1 MSLFTK
7 AVNTQAKLKAGL
19 MGFAGSGKTFTAT
32 AIAMGL
38 VQYMR
43 ERQIEGHDRPIFFLD
58 PETGSDFVT
67 PRIREAGIEIFTA
80 KTRTFADLVPA
91 VTEAET
97 NASVLIIDSITHFWR
112 EFTEAYQKK
121 RNRSRLQFEDWNYL
135 KAEWGKFTDAY
146 VNSNAHIVLCGRAGF
161 EYDYFEDDN
170 GKRQLEKT
178 GVKMKAEGEMGY
190 EPSLLVLME
199 REMENM
205 ESKKIVRTA
214 NILKERFAVLDG
226 QTFKNPTFSDF
237 LPHIE
242 RLNLAGKQLGVD
254 ITRTSESTI
263 PKDGL
268 QSWQFEKQQ
277 AEIALDEIVEVI
289 NKHHGGMSADAK
301 KAKADVLEKV
311 FGTRSWERIKAL
323 KWPDVKHGRNEVW
336 KLLEGVEYGFVPPT
350 VKAADEA
357 AAKLDEDVFV
367 PQKAAA

>member
-1 MSLFTK
+1 MTLFTK

-32 AIAMGL
+32 AIAIGL

-43 ERQIEGHDRPIFFLD
+43 ERGITGHDRPIFFLD
-58 PETGSDFVT
+58 TETGSDFVT
-67 PRIREAGIEIFTA
+67 PRVREAGMEIHTA

-91 VTEAET
+91 VMEAEA

-135 KAEWGKFTDAY
+135 KTEWGKFTDAY

-170 GKRQLEKT
+170 GKKQLEKT

-205 ESKKIVRTA
+205 ETKKIVRTA
-214 NILKERFAVLDG
+214 NVLKERFAVLDG
-226 QTFKNPTFSDF
+226 QTFKNPTFADF

-242 RLNLAGKQLGVD
+242 RLNLGGTQLGVD
-254 ITRTSESTI
+254 TSRTSEASI
-263 PKDGL
+263 SVDGK
-268 QSWQFEKQQ
+268 QAWQYEREQ

-289 NKHHGGMSADAK
+289 NKHHGGQSADAK
-301 KAKADVLEKV
+301 KAKGDVLEKV
-311 FGTRSWERIKAL
+311 FNTRSWERVKAL
-323 KWPDVKHGRNEVW
+323 KWPDIKLGRNEVW

-350 VKAADEA
+350 AAAATAA
-357 AAKLDEDVFV
+357 AAKLDEDVF
-367 PQKAAA
+367 PHKAAA

>member
-38 VQYMR
+38 VSYMR

-58 PETGSDFVT
+58 TETGSDFVT
-67 PRIREAGIEIFTA
+67 DRVRAAGMEIHTA

-91 VTEAET
+91 VMEAEK

-170 GKRQLEKT
+170 GKKQLEKT

-190 EPSLLVLME
+190 EPSLLILME
-199 REMENM
+199 REMEDM

-214 NILKERFAVLDG
+214 NVLKERFAVLDG
-226 QTFKNPTFSDF
+226 QTFKNPTFADF
-237 LPHIE
+237 LPHIQ
-242 RLNLAGKQLGVD
+242 RLNLGGRQLGVD
-254 ITRTSESTI
+254 TTRSSEDSI

-268 QSWQFEKQQ
+268 QAWQYERQQ
-277 AEIALDEIVEVI
+277 CEIALDEVAELLK
-289 NKHHGGMSADAK
+289 KHHPSQAEGDK
-301 KAKADVLEKV
+301 KARGDLLETG
-311 FGTRSWERIKAL
+311 FGTRSWERVKAL
-323 KWPDVKHGRNEVW
+323 KWPDVKQGRNELW
-336 KLLEGVEYGFVPPT
+336 KLLEGMEYGFVPPT
-350 VKAADEA
+350 LKAADEA
-357 AAKLDEDVFV
+357 AAKLDEDVF
-367 PQKAAA
+367 PAQKVAA